1 MAVSDAPAAVHEAA
15 ALAAE
20 HAERSERERRLA
32 PEVVDA
38 LRRADLFRLCVPREL
53 GGAEATP
60 RALVEAVEALARADA
75 SAGWCLAVTATSGV
89 LAGYLDEDAA
99 EEIYGTAGTAV
110 GGVFAPRGR
119 AVAEDGRLDV
129 TGRWPFASGS
139 PFCDWLMGGCITEIG
154 PGPPEL
160 RLVIFPRDEVE
171 IHDTWTVAGLCGTG
185 SHDISVAGASAP
197 VSRSAAVIG
206 TQPRHQGAL
215 YAFPLF
221 GLLAVGI
228 AGVALGIA
236 RGAMDDLL
244 ELAGAKTPEGSR
256 RKLAE
261 RAAVQADTARAEA
274 SLRAAR
280 ALMMDELDRGYATAE
295 SSGETGTEVRAALRL
310 SATHAVRS
318 AAGVVDTCYELGGGS
333 SIYARS
339 PLQRRF
345 RDMHVATQHMLIS
358 PATFELTGRLLLGLP
373 TDTAQL

>member
-1 MAVSDAPAAVHEAA
+1 M
-15 ALAAE
+15 
-20 HAERSERERRLA
+20 
-32 PEVVDA
+32 
-38 LRRADLFRLCVPREL
+38 
-53 GGAEATP
+53 
-60 RALVEAVEALARADA
+60 
-75 SAGWCLAVTATSGV
+75 
-89 LAGYLDEDAA
+89 
-99 EEIYGTAGTAV
+99 
-110 GGVFAPRGR
+110 
-119 AVAEDGRLDV
+119 
-129 TGRWPFASGS
+129 
-139 PFCDWLMGGCITEIG
+139 
-154 PGPPEL
+154 
-160 RLVIFPRDEVE
+160 
-171 IHDTWTVAGLCGTG
+171 
-185 SHDISVAGASAP
+185 
-197 VSRSAAVIG
+197 IG

>member
-20 HAERSERERRLA
+20 HAERTERDRRLA

-38 LRRADLFRLCVPREL
+38 MRRADLFRLCVPRDL

-60 RALVEAVEALARADA
+60 RALVEAVEALARADG
-75 SAGWCLAVTATSGV
+75 STGWCLAVTATSGV
-89 LAGYLDEDAA
+89 LAGYLDEEAA
-99 EEIYGTAGTAV
+99 AEIYGQAGIAV

-154 PGPPEL
+154 PGSPEL

-171 IHDTWTVAGLCGTG
+171 IHDTWEVAGLCGTG
-185 SHDISVAGASAP
+185 SHDISVSGAGAP

-206 TQPRHQGAL
+206 TRPRHQGAL

-280 ALMMDELDRGYATAE
+280 ALMMDELDRGSAAAE
-295 SSGETGTEVRAALRL
+295 SSGETGTDVRAALRL
-310 SATHAVRS
+310 SATHAVRA

-345 RDMHVATQHMLIS
+345 RDVHVATQHMLIS

>member
-1 MAVSDAPAAVHEAA
+1 MAVSDASAAVHEAA

-32 PEVVDA
+32 PEVVEA
-38 LRRADLFRLCVPREL
+38 MRRADLFRLCVPSEI

-60 RALVEAVEALARADA
+60 RALVESVETLARADG
-75 SAGWCLAVTATSGV
+75 SAGWCLAVMATSGV
-89 LAGYLDEDAA
+89 LGGYLDEEAA
-99 EEIYGTAGTAV
+99 REVYGEAGTTV

-119 AVAEDGRLDV
+119 AVAEGGELDV

-154 PGPPEL
+154 EGPPQL
-160 RLVIFPRDEVE
+160 RLVLFPRDEVE
-171 IHDTWTVAGLCGTG
+171 THDTWTVSGLCATG
-185 SHDISVAGASAP
+185 SHDISVAGVRAP

-206 TQPRHQGAL
+206 TAPRHPGAL

-221 GLLAVGI
+221 GLLAVAI

-244 ELAGAKTPEGSR
+244 DLAGAKTPEGSR

-274 SLRAAR
+274 SLRSAR
-280 ALMMDELDRGYATAE
+280 ALLMDELDRGYAVAE
-295 SSGETGTEVRAALRL
+295 ATGETGTEVRMSLRL
-310 SATHAVRS
+310 AATHAVRT

-345 RDMHVATQHMLIS
+345 RDVHVATQHMLIS
-358 PATFELTGRLLLGLP
+358 PSTWELTGRLLLGLE
-373 TDTAQL
+373 TDTSQL

>member
-1 MAVSDAPAAVHEAA
+1 MAVSDSPGAVHEAA

-20 HAERSERERRLA
+20 HAERSERERRLV
-32 PEVVDA
+32 PEVVEA
-38 LRRADLFRLCVPREL
+38 LRRADLFRLCVPREI

-60 RALVEAVEALARADA
+60 RALVESVETLARADG

-89 LAGYLDEDAA
+89 LAGYLDEKAA
-99 EEIYGTAGTAV
+99 REVYGGAGTAV

-119 AVAEDGRLDV
+119 AVAEGDELDV

-154 PGPPEL
+154 AGPPEQ
-160 RLVIFPRDEVE
+160 RLVLFPRDEVE
-171 IHDTWTVAGLCGTG
+171 IHDTWAVSGLCGTG
-185 SHDISVAGASAP
+185 SHDISVAGARAP

-206 TQPRHQGAL
+206 TSPRHEGAL

-261 RAAVQADTARAEA
+261 RAAVQADTAEA
-274 SLRAAR
+274 SLRSAR
-280 ALMMDELDRGYATAE
+280 ALMMEELDRGYATAE
-295 SSGETGTEVRAALRL
+295 ATGEVGTKVRGSLRL
-310 SATHAVRS
+310 AATHAVRT

-345 RDMHVATQHMLIS
+345 RDVHVATQHMLIS
-358 PATFELTGRLLLGLP
+358 PSTWELTGRLLLGLP